1 MFSTIMKIS
10 AFAALILAVM
20 VSCAFPQQEAYS
32 PEQHSNGH
40 LDLVPG
46 THMPVRLD
54 ALGGK
59 GSASGRMG
67 VGASSSTYGFITINA
82 VTEVSLSFDL
92 HALDATGRHVGT
104 SSYSLYNFGQTMD
117 INGENLPVFR
127 PAGQH
132 AGTENAFVLTIIRD
146 VDGEIAGWLP
156 GGHWEIGWPSGGIQA
171 FCGMEIV
178 IICVIIC
185 TIF

>member
-1 MFSTIMKIS
+1 MFSAIMKIS
-10 AFAALILAVM
+10 VFAALILAVM
-20 VSCAFPQQEAYS
+20 ASCAFPQQEAYS

-67 VGASSSTYGFITINA
+67 AGANSSTYGFITINA
-82 VTEVSLSFDL
+82 VTEISLSFDL
-92 HALDATGRHVGT
+92 HTLDAAGRHVGT
-104 SSYSLYNFGQTMD
+104 SSHSLYSFGQTMD

-132 AGTENAFVLTIIRD
+132 TGTENSFVLTIIRD
-146 VDGEIAGWLP
+146 VNGEIAGWLP
-156 GGHWEIGWPSGGIQA
+156 GGHWEICWSSGGIQA
-171 FCGMEIV
+171 FCGIEII
-178 IICVIIC
+178 IICVIFC
-185 TIF
+185 SLL